1 MIYGAIFLVISAV
14 VILKVGGLVIDH
26 LADNEATDS
35 SL

>member
-14 VILKVGGLVIDH
+14 VILKVGGWAIDWM
-26 LADNEATDS
+26 ADEETQDG